1 VPDSV
6 SGTRPVD
13 GFGFF
18 AELLGLHIAHAVIL
32 LIPDR
37 EDEPMANST
46 LIADPA
52 APSTLA
58 ERLADYQPETY
69 YDFND
74 PNAAEQMRAALK
86 QVESELGRTYPCRI
100 GGEDVTIDDT
110 YPSTNPANPQ
120 QVIGHFPR
128 GDEAL
133 GERAVEAAS
142 VAFAD
147 WKRVSP
153 AERAAYLF
161 KAADVMRRRRL
172 ELAAWMVYEVGKS
185 WGEADGDA
193 AEAIDFCDYYARL
206 MLHYGYDEYPLA
218 DYERED
224 NRVVYLPLGVGAI
237 IPPWNF
243 PLAILAG
250 MASAAIVSGNTVI
263 IKPASESMAIAWKFV
278 EVMDEA
284 GLPPGVL
291 NLAFGSGSVI
301 GRRLVDHPKTRFVA
315 FTGSKEVGIEINE
328 RASEVRPGQIWLKRI
343 VAEMGGKDAIV
354 VAADADL
361 DAAAEGV
368 VTSAFGYQ
376 GQKCS
381 ACSRA
386 IVVEDVYDDFVGRVI
401 ERASKIEPG
410 SVVDGAW
417 MGPVVSASQ
426 FRTVSEY
433 IEVGKSE
440 GRLLLGGEP
449 DDSTGFFIPPTIFGD
464 IAPDA
469 RLSKEEIFGPVL
481 AITKARDYD
490 HALALANDTDFGLTG
505 AVYTKDE
512 QQIAQAEEE
521 FHVGNLYVNRKCT
534 GALVG
539 VHPFGGFNMSGTDSK
554 AGGRDYLLLFLQPK
568 TIARQKTA

>member
-1 VPDSV
+1 
-6 SGTRPVD
+6 
-13 GFGFF
+13 
-18 AELLGLHIAHAVIL
+18 
-32 LIPDR
+32 
-37 EDEPMANST
+37 MANST
-46 LIADPA
+46 IVADPA

-58 ERLADYQPETY
+58 ERLADFQPETY
-69 YDFND
+69 HDFND
-74 PNAAEQMRAALK
+74 PDAADQMRAALK
-86 QVESELGRTYPCRI
+86 QVESEFGRSYPNRV
-100 GGEDVTIDDT
+100 GGEDVTTEET
-110 YPSTNPANPQ
+110 YASTNPGNPK
-120 QVIGHFPR
+120 QVLGIFPR
-128 GDEAL
+128 GDAAL
-133 GERAVEAAS
+133 GERAVEAADQ
-142 VAFAD
+142 AFGD
-147 WKRVSP
+147 WKRVP
-153 AERAAYLF
+153 AVERADFVF

-185 WGEADGDA
+185 WGEADADV

-218 DYERED
+218 DYEPED

-250 MASAAIVSGNTVI
+250 MASAAIVSGNTVVL
-263 IKPASESMAIAWKFV
+263 KPASESMAIAWKFV

-284 GLPPGVL
+284 GLPPGVV
-291 NLAFGSGSVI
+291 NLVTGPGSII

-315 FTGSKEVGIEINE
+315 FTGSMEVGVEINE
-328 RASEVRPGQIWLKRI
+328 RASEVRPGQKWLKRI

-386 IVVEDVYDDFVGRVI
+386 IVVEDIYDDFVGRVV

-426 FRTVSEY
+426 FRKVSEY
-433 IEVGKSE
+433 IDIGKGE
-440 GRLLLGGEP
+440 GRLVLGGEA
-449 DDSTGFFIPPTIFGD
+449 DDSSGFFIRPTIFAD
-464 IAPDA
+464 VEPDA

-481 AITKARDYD
+481 AITKARDFD
-490 HALALANDTDFGLTG
+490 HALALANDTEFGLVG
-505 AVYTKDE
+505 AVYTTDDQK
-512 QQIAQAEEE
+512 IAQAEEE

>member
-1 VPDSV
+1 
-6 SGTRPVD
+6 
-13 GFGFF
+13 
-18 AELLGLHIAHAVIL
+18 
-32 LIPDR
+32 
-37 EDEPMANST
+37 MANST

-161 KAADVMRRRRL
+161 KAADVMRRR
-172 ELAAWMVYEVGKS
+172 LAAWMVYEVGKS